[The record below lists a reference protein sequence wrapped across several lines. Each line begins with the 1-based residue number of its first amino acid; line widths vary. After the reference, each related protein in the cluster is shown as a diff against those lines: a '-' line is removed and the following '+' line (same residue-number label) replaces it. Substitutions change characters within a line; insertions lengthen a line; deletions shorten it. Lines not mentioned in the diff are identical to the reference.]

1 MKNLKLERLWS
12 KLVEI
17 DKVLCVPPGGLTG
30 NIECYPR
37 YVVARCTVMINESL
51 VLNHLCLHKLKTLA
65 KYLVVWAFDDNL
77 RLDVY
82 EW

>member
-17 DKVLCVPPGGLTG
+17 DKALCVPPCGLTG
-30 NIECYPR
+30 NIECYPK
-37 YVVARCTVMINESL
+37 YVVARCTVIINESL
-51 VLNHLCLHKLKTLA
+51 VLDHLCLHKLRRLA
-65 KYLVVWAFDDNL
+65 KHLVVRAFDNYL